1 MKTPLLVIAGPTGV
15 GKTEE
20 SLNIARRWSGEIVV
34 SDSVQIYRYLDIG
47 SGKPTPGE
55 RKEIPHYLLD
65 ILNPDEN
72 YDTVKFAS
80 LARKIIEKIWRKGKL
95 PIVVGG
101 CGFYIRTLLKGIF
114 PGPGRDEKLRERLR
128 KEAQSKGWNTLYERL
143 KKIDQVSASRI
154 HPHDTVRIIRAL
166 EVFYL
171 TGKPLSWHFNRERKE
186 KVFDYL
192 FLALTRPREELY
204 RRINDRVEE
213 MWRRGW
219 VEEVN
224 SILKMGFSADSPPL
238 RSIGYKEVI
247 QFIHGKLGE
256 EEAKETIKKRTRNYA
271 KRQIVWLRK
280 ENPVWIILEKE
291 RERIEKMVR
300 DFLLRVRRKT

>member
-1 MKTPLLVIAGPTGV
+1 LKTPLLVIAGPTGV

-186 KVFDYL
+186 EVYDYL

-213 MWRRGW
+213 MWSRGW

-247 QFIHGKLGE
+247 QFIQGKLGE
-256 EEAKETIKKRTRNYA
+256 EEAKEMIKKRTRNYA

-291 RERIEKMVR
+291 RRQIVQI
-300 DFLLRVRRKT
+300 L

>member
-1 MKTPLLVIAGPTGV
+1 M
-15 GKTEE
+15 
-20 SLNIARRWSGEIVV
+20 
-34 SDSVQIYRYLDIG
+34 QIYRYLDIG

-186 KVFDYL
+186 EVFDYL

-247 QFIHGKLGE
+247 QFIQGKLGE

-291 RERIEKMVR
+291 RERMERMVR
-300 DFLLRVRRKT
+300 DFLFRVRQI